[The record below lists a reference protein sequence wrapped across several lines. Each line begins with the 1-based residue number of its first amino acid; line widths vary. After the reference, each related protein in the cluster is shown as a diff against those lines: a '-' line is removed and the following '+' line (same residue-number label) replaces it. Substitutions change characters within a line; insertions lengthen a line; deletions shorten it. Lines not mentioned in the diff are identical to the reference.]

1 MRVVEICVAERQ
13 LAVRM
18 VAIHTWFYK
27 KKCEPLSLKTR
38 TGQSGTIILAVELD
52 KLSLAEAF
60 QRVFD
65 PDPGGTRRAAH
76 RPDGQIEGYSPILRA
91 ASPNRTT

>member
-1 MRVVEICVAERQ
+1 MPVVEICVAERQ

-18 VAIHTWFYK
+18 LAIHTWFYK

-38 TGQSGTIILAVELD
+38 TGQSVELD

-65 PDPGGTRRAAH
+65 PDPGGTRPAAH